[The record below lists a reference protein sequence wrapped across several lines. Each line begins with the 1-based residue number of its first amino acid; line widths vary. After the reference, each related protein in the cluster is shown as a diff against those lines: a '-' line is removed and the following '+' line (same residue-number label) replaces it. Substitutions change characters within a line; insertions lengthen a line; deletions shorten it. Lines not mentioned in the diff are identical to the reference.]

1 MEIVDESSTA
11 FTNFGNDYVANFEG
25 KVVAKTVNIS
35 VNKLTNFI
43 FPHVNKVGSTSL
55 VDTVSYHYLPCSLIN
70 NYIKTVGIMVA
81 KLVTSYVTETIITI
95 IFRRIFIKVN
105 VITNLLAVVKKN
117 IKQTDYVA
125 GKTAPEQLIILI

>member
-1 MEIVDESSTA
+1 
-11 FTNFGNDYVANFEG
+11 
-25 KVVAKTVNIS
+25 
-35 VNKLTNFI
+35 
-43 FPHVNKVGSTSL
+43 
-55 VDTVSYHYLPCSLIN
+55 
-70 NYIKTVGIMVA
+70 MVA

-125 GKTAPEQLIILI
+125 GKTAPEQLIILIWVSKMGRIT